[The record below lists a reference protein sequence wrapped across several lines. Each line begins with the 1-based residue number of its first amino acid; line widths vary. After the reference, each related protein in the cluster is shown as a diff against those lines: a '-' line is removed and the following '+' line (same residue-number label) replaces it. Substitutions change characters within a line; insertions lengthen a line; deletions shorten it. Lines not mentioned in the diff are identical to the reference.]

1 MLRLLITTL
10 FLIAL
15 SSMVTAKNCRNS
27 QPCGNSCISWNK
39 TCHIGSSSS
48 GSPAT
53 SSTYRPAPI
62 SPEAARPKPYG
73 ALDAIGQP
81 YFVQAGEGFI
91 RSAPSKDAPAVRREV
106 LNERIIPYQQS
117 GAWLRISPNG
127 KKPEEWIN
135 RLSVSPRPI
144 TKEDLSP
151 PAASSQP
158 IRTPASPPK
167 SVAIQEPAALPRPV
181 EKATS
186 YLYVVKAFTSSVEF
200 PSRSA
205 ADVRAIAVGTQV
217 PAYETL
223 SGWVRIT
230 TGATANE
237 WLPEDALSHSKP

>member
-1 MLRLLITTL
+1 MLRLLLTTL

-15 SSMVTAKNCRNS
+15 SSTATAKNCRNS

-39 TCHIGSSSS
+39 TCHIGSSS
-48 GSPAT
+48 GRSPAT
-53 SSTYRPAPI
+53 SSTYRPTPI
-62 SPEAARPKPYG
+62 SVEPAKPKPYG

-81 YFVQAGEGFI
+81 YYVQAGGGFI
-91 RSAPSKDAPAVRREV
+91 RSAPSKDAPGVRREV
-106 LNERIIPYQQS
+106 LNERVIPYQQS

-135 RLSVSPRPI
+135 RLSVSPRPL
-144 TKEDLSP
+144 TGADLSP
-151 PAASSQP
+151 PAKTLRPVQAP
-158 IRTPASPPK
+158 GTTAK
-167 SVAIQEPAALPRPV
+167 SEAFQERSALPRPD
-181 EKATS
+181 ERATT

-237 WLPEDALSHSKP
+237 WLPADALSHSKP